1 MDPLGVSTPSKAA
14 HDVIRWWL
22 TTGRAAN
29 RGLTGEEGMLATASS
44 FCSLYFGNWVYKQW
58 FLLQWHI
65 LLKTA
70 YHRITS
76 LWWSNCTDD
85 SQSPR
90 HTFLISVY
98 LPPSWVLLGKK
109 TSSIHREWMKPS
121 GRHDTNW
128 TFSSSQK
135 QCCILGNIKKRWKY
149 VFKTSKP

>member
-14 HDVIRWWL
+14 HDVIGWWL

-29 RGLTGEEGMLATASS
+29 RGLTGEEGMLATPSS

-90 HTFLISVY
+90 RTHIFNKCIPSTQLGITREKNLIYPQRMNETLRETWYKLDFLIITETM
-98 LPPSWVLLGKK
+98 LHSWQ
-109 TSSIHREWMKPS
+109 H
-121 GRHDTNW
+121 
-128 TFSSSQK
+128 
-135 QCCILGNIKKRWKY
+135 
-149 VFKTSKP
+149 